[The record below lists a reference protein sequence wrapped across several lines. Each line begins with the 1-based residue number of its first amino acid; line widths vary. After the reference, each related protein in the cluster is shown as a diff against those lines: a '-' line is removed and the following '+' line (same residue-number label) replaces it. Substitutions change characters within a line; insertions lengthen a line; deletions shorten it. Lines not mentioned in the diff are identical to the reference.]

1 MGEAEFI
8 GMLILALVVVVGL
21 IVSIVTPILRLNT
34 NIVKLNDS
42 ITMLIKD
49 DERQNRRIEQHGK
62 EIDDLKIKTAKH
74 DVEIEDLKRKKV

>member
-34 NIVKLNDS
+34 NIIKLNDS

-49 DERQNRRIEQHGK
+49 DERQNKRIEQHGK

-74 DVEIEDLKRKKV
+74 DVEIEDLKRKRV